1 MRCTGRMAL
10 PVLWLLLAGA
20 ATPGSACDHAAAE
33 AAIVAGSRPLLEAS
47 HRAVRSDPECSDAL
61 RDRLRAALA
70 AAMVEEA
77 GTLTGRAR
85 ADLLAEAVRLHK
97 AWWIRQAL
105 GEALMALGDHAAA
118 ATELQLA
125 INRLSEAPKEGR
137 IDQAGFDRLLR
148 LASAAL
154 ALADAAVPVP
164 VERSSGIEGGI
175 LVDRLPTR
183 DLEVVEVDLPVTFV
197 FGTAELDE
205 RGRLFAEQV
214 ANALLAQAP
223 DRITLAGHTDPI
235 GSEAYNLDLSR
246 QRAEA
251 MRDFLRQKGFGG
263 EITILAFGE
272 ARPPEPVP
280 GVQPGSEAFMRLS
293 RRVELIR

>member
-1 MRCTGRMAL
+1 MHCPGRFTL
-10 PVLWLLLAGA
+10 PVLCLLLAGTGA
-20 ATPGSACDHAAAE
+20 PGSACDTGAAE
-33 AAIVAGSRPLLEAS
+33 AAIAARARSGLEAS
-47 HRAVRSDPECSDAL
+47 YRAVRNDPECSDAL
-61 RDRLRAALA
+61 RDRLRTALA
-70 AAMVEEA
+70 GAMVEEA
-77 GTLTGRAR
+77 NALTGQAR
-85 ADLLAEAVRLHK
+85 RDLLAQAVRLHK

-105 GEALMALGDHAAA
+105 GEALMAVGDYAAA
-118 ATELQLA
+118 ANELQLA

-148 LASAAL
+148 LASAAV
-154 ALADAAVPVP
+154 ALADTAVPVP

-214 ANALLAQAP
+214 ANALLAQGP
-223 DRITLAGHTDPI
+223 DRITLAGHTDPV
-235 GSEAYNLDLSR
+235 GTETYNLDLSR
-246 QRAEA
+246 RRAEA
-251 MRDFLRQKGFGG
+251 MRDFLRLKGFGG

-272 ARPPEPVP
+272 ARPPDPVP
-280 GVQPGSEAFMRLS
+280 GVAPGSEAFMRLS